1 VGGGRLEEDNPNMC
15 QELCGTDSV
24 HSSLR
29 ALDRRG
35 LLKGVAATAA
45 AVALTGCET
54 TNPETGRSQ
63 FIIVDDAQ
71 LQQAS
76 LQSWQQV
83 RQQTPEWRNTT
94 AQRRLETVGRRVV
107 QAAGR
112 GNQSWEFVL
121 FDSPQ
126 KNAFVLPGGQVGFYR
141 GLYEISDRDDWIAT
155 VLGHETGHVTGRHA
169 AERYSREVATQTAV
183 QVAGAATNSD
193 LAAAA
198 LGLGAQVGISLP
210 FSRQQESE
218 ADILGIRYMHS
229 AGYDPRQAIPFWQR
243 MEQGGGSRPPEFLST
258 HPNPDNRIERI
269 RNYINEQGWGP
280 V

>member
-1 VGGGRLEEDNPNMC
+1 MC
-15 QELCGTDSV
+15 QQFCGTDAV

-29 ALDRRG
+29 MLDRRG
-35 LLKGVAATAA
+35 LLKGAVATTAA
-45 AVALTGCET
+45 AALAACETT
-54 TNPETGRSQ
+54 TNPETGREQ

-76 LQSWQQV
+76 LQSWAQV
-83 RQQTPEWRNTT
+83 RQQTPEWRNAA
-94 AQRRLETVGRRVV
+94 AQRRLETVGRRIV

-112 GNQSWEFVL
+112 GNQNWEFVL
-121 FDSPQ
+121 FDNAQ

-141 GLYEISDRDDWIAT
+141 GLYEISERDDWIAT

-169 AERYSREVATQTAV
+169 AERYSREVATQTVV

-210 FSRQQESE
+210 FSREQESE
-218 ADILGIRYMHS
+218 ADILGLRYMHA
-229 AGYDPRQAIPFWQR
+229 AGYDVHQAIPFWQR
-243 MEQGGGSRPPEFLST
+243 MQQGGGSRPPEFLST
-258 HPNPDNRIERI
+258 HPDPDNRIQRI
-269 RNYINEQGWGP
+269 RDHIASQGW
-280 V
+280 

>member
-1 VGGGRLEEDNPNMC
+1 M
-15 QELCGTDSV
+15 
-24 HSSLR
+24 
-29 ALDRRG
+29 
-35 LLKGVAATAA
+35 
-45 AVALTGCET
+45 AVATLGACATSA
-54 TNPETGRSQ
+54 NPETGRNQ

-71 LQQAS
+71 LAQAS
-76 LQSWQQV
+76 LQSWAQV
-83 RQQTPEWRNTT
+83 RQQTPQWRNAT
-94 AQRRLETVGRRVV
+94 AQRRLETVGGRIV

-141 GLYEISDRDDWIAT
+141 GLYEISERDDWIAT

-169 AERYSREVATQTAV
+169 AERYSREVATQTVV

-210 FSRQQESE
+210 FSREQESE
-218 ADILGIRYMHS
+218 ADILGIRYMHN
-229 AGYDPRQAIPFWQR
+229 AGYDPKEAIPFWQR
-243 MEQGGGSRPPEFLST
+243 METGGGSRPPEFLST
-258 HPNPDNRIERI
+258 HPNPDNRIQRI